1 MKTPVFT
8 GCGVAIVTPFKDGK
22 VNFKK
27 LGELIDFQIAGG
39 TSSIIINGTT
49 GESATQT
56 LEEHVATV
64 DYCVK
69 HVGGR
74 VPVIAGAGSNDTEAS
89 KFLCKSAEASGAD
102 GLLIVTPY
110 YNKAT
115 QKGLIKHYTVL
126 ADCVNIPVVLYN
138 VPGRTGCGFTAET
151 YFELSKHPNI
161 NGVKEA
167 SSNYTLI
174 NEAMALCGD
183 DLYFWSGN
191 DDEAVCMM
199 SLGAKGVISV
209 LANIL
214 PEVTAKICDLCLKE
228 DFAAARKFHL
238 PYVHLM
244 NSMFYEVNPI
254 PIKTAMNLLGMDA
267 GELRLPLCEM
277 EPHNLEKL
285 KKAMRSKGLNV

>member
-1 MKTPVFT
+1 MKTPIFT

-22 VNFKK
+22 VNFDK
-27 LGELIDFQIAGG
+27 LGELIDFQIADG
-39 TSSIIINGTT
+39 TSSIIICGTT
-49 GESATQT
+49 GESSTQS

-69 HVGGR
+69 YTNGR

-89 KFLCKSAEASGAD
+89 KFLCKSAEQSGAD
-102 GLLIVTPY
+102 GLLVVTPY

-115 QKGLIKHYTVL
+115 QKGLIKHYTAL
-126 ADCVNIPVVLYN
+126 ADSVNIPIILYN

-151 YFELSKHPNI
+151 YYELSKHPNI
-161 NGVKEA
+161 NGTKEA

-183 DLYFWSGN
+183 DLNFWSGN
-191 DDEAVCMM
+191 DTEAVSMGA
-199 SLGAKGVISV
+199 LGGKGVISV
-209 LANIL
+209 MANIL
-214 PEVTAKICDLCLKE
+214 PEVMSEICDLCLKE
-228 DFAAARKFHL
+228 DFAAARKLHL
-238 PYVHLM
+238 SYVPLM
-244 NSMFYEVNPI
+244 NAMFYEVNPI

-277 EPHNLEKL
+277 EPHNLERL